1 MRVAVLS
8 DIHGNVQA
16 MEAVMTD
23 VVNQGCEH
31 VLCLG
36 DLALAGPQP
45 KEVMDY
51 IMAQDTW
58 TVIQG
63 NTDKMIAEYTPELFE
78 AVKKV
83 FPVGNGD

>member
-8 DIHGNVQA
+8 DIHANVQGL
-16 MEAVMTD
+16 EAVMTD
-23 VVNQGCEH
+23 AVNQNCEY
-31 VLCLG
+31 VYCLG

-51 IMAQDTW
+51 VMEQTAW

-63 NTDKMIAEYTPELFE
+63 NTDKMIATFGPKLSNFL
-78 AVKKV
+78 KLNI
-83 FPVGNGD
+83 PLWQMR